1 MQQYLITVE
10 EVSNLSR
17 SISIHLDD
25 KDIEV
30 YIRESEN
37 IDMKNALGDELL
49 IDIKNNPDKYN
60 ILLNGGEYESECK
73 GKRTI
78 VGLKSALAYY
88 TYARMVKNG
97 DGNVTRFGY
106 VEKND
111 EYSSRPD
118 MKEKVIAYND
128 AFNIADRYL
137 KECVQYLNDR
147 NKDFPLYKGRGKLKA
162 NRTVFR
168 IIGE

>member
-17 SISIHLDD
+17 SISIHLDE

-49 IDIKNNPDKYN
+49 IDIKKNPDKYN

-78 VGLKSALAYY
+78 VGL
-88 TYARMVKNG
+88 
-97 DGNVTRFGY
+97 
-106 VEKND
+106 
-111 EYSSRPD
+111 
-118 MKEKVIAYND
+118 
-128 AFNIADRYL
+128 
-137 KECVQYLNDR
+137 
-147 NKDFPLYKGRGKLKA
+147 
-162 NRTVFR
+162 
-168 IIGE
+168 

>member
-1 MQQYLITVE
+1 
-10 EVSNLSR
+10 
-17 SISIHLDD
+17 
-25 KDIEV
+25 
-30 YIRESEN
+30 
-37 IDMKNALGDELL
+37 
-49 IDIKNNPDKYN
+49 
-60 ILLNGGEYESECK
+60 
-73 GKRTI
+73 
-78 VGLKSALAYY
+78 
-88 TYARMVKNG
+88 
-97 DGNVTRFGY
+97 
-106 VEKND
+106 
-111 EYSSRPD
+111 